1 MTLNSSPVRVV
12 SFGEIMMRLCA
23 PRNQRLVQASCF
35 DISYAGGEA
44 NVAVSLAQYG
54 LSADFVTR
62 LPNNELGDA
71 CVNSLRQFGVDTSNI
86 VRGGDRL
93 GLYFLERG
101 ADQRGSKVVYDRA
114 GSSIATIE
122 RGIFEW
128 RKILPGVS
136 WLHVTGITPAISRN
150 CADETLEAVR
160 AAKELGLTVS
170 VDLNFRAKLWKWGKP
185 ASEVMTDIVSSAD
198 IVIGNEE
205 DADRV
210 FGIKAARTDI
220 NSGRVNPEDYRS
232 VASKLRERFPNLTKV
247 AITLRESISASHN
260 RWSGVLM
267 TGNSFY
273 TSRVYDIPHIV
284 DRVGSGDA
292 FAAGLIYG
300 ALTYGNDAQRILDF
314 ATAAGCLKHSI
325 PGDSNLV
332 TISEVE
338 SLLSGVTSGRVE
350 R

>member
-1 MTLNSSPVRVV
+1 LSSRPIRVV
-12 SFGEIMMRLCA
+12 TFGEIMMRLC
-23 PRNQRLVQASCF
+23 PPGNQRLIQARCF

-54 LSADFVTR
+54 LSVDFVTS

-71 CVNSLRQFGVDTSNI
+71 CLNSLREFGVDTSNI
-86 VRGGDRL
+86 VRGADRL
-93 GLYFLERG
+93 GLYFLEIG

-122 RGIFEW
+122 RGMFEW
-128 RKILPGVS
+128 RKILRGAS
-136 WLHVTGITPAISRN
+136 WFHVTGITPAISRN
-150 CADETLEAVR
+150 CAHESLEAVR
-160 AAKELGLTVS
+160 TAKELGITVS

-185 ASEVMTDIVSSAD
+185 ASEVMTDVIKSAD
-198 IVIGNEE
+198 VVIGNEE

-210 FGIKAARTDI
+210 FGIKAARTDVK
-220 NSGRVNPEDYRS
+220 SGRVNPEDYRS
-232 VASKLRERFPNLTKV
+232 VTSKLHERFPNLTKV
-247 AITLRESISASHN
+247 AITIRESISASHN
-260 RWSGVLM
+260 RWSGILM
-267 TGNSFY
+267 ADNSFY
-273 TSRVYDIPHIV
+273 TSQVYDITHIV

-300 ALTYGNDAQRILDF
+300 TLTYGNDPQRILDF

-332 TISEVE
+332 TIPEVE
-338 SLLSGVTSGRVE
+338 SLLSGVTSGRVQ

>member
-1 MTLNSSPVRVV
+1 LSSKPIRVV
-12 SFGEIMMRLCA
+12 TFGEIMMRLC
-23 PRNQRLVQASCF
+23 PPGNQRLVQARCF

-54 LSADFVTR
+54 LSVDFVTR

-71 CVNSLRQFGVDTSNI
+71 CLNSLRKFGVDTSNI

-93 GLYFLERG
+93 GLYFLETG

-122 RGIFEW
+122 RGTFEW
-128 RKILPGVS
+128 RKILRGAS
-136 WLHVTGITPAISRN
+136 WFHVTGITPAISRN
-150 CADETLEAVR
+150 CADESLEAVR
-160 AAKELGLTVS
+160 TAKELGITVS

-185 ASEVMTDIVSSAD
+185 ASEIMTDVVESAD
-198 IVIGNEE
+198 VLVGNEE

-210 FGIKAARTDI
+210 FGIKATCTDVK
-220 NSGRVNPEDYRS
+220 SGRVNLDDYRS

-247 AITLRESISASHN
+247 AITIRESISASHN

-267 TGNSFY
+267 AGNSFY
-273 TSRVYDIPHIV
+273 TSQVYDIKHIV

-300 ALTYGNDAQRILDF
+300 TLTYGNNAQRILDF

-338 SLLSGVTSGRVE
+338 SLLSGVTSGRVQ